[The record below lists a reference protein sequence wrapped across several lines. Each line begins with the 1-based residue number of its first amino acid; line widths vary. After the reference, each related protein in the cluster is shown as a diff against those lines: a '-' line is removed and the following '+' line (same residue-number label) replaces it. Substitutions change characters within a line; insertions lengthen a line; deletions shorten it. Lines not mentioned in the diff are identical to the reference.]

1 MLDLTKAF
9 DSVDREMAWQILLS
23 RGALPKL
30 VALIRDFHT
39 HHSAVIRSEVDSAP
53 VGTSV
58 GFTQG
63 CVLAPLFF
71 NVCLD
76 SVICQLLPQLQQ
88 LGDTICYKIDGQ
100 LMHCKKPAEEVLIW
114 ILMYADDIS
123 LACDTAEKL
132 RVAVTTMDA
141 TFLRWGLTIS
151 TKNNKVLVVG
161 RNAAAQAAESVI
173 TLRGDQLEVV
183 SQFEY
188 LGSVFNSALEPQTPN
203 KTMGTSVQLG
213 AGIAQCHNY

>member
-1 MLDLTKAF
+1 MCACST
-9 DSVDREMAWQILLS
+9 
-23 RGALPKL
+23 
-30 VALIRDFHT
+30 
-39 HHSAVIRSEVDSAP
+39 
-53 VGTSV
+53 
-58 GFTQG
+58 
-63 CVLAPLFF
+63 FF
-71 NVCLD
+71 QCLD

-100 LMHCKKPAEEVLIW
+100 LMHCKKPAEEVLMW